1 MNDASKGYIDMVAF
15 ESAIKVGGRKKLSFY
30 KDGKVNLS
38 ELTSNSDV
46 DGVSGKGLATYT
58 QDLTQIRLQLNTDP
72 HEHLERSFG
81 TQAIKIGFANV
92 VDTVLMEKIKDQL

>member
-1 MNDASKGYIDMVAF
+1 MV
-15 ESAIKVGGRKKLSFY
+15 
-30 KDGKVNLS
+30 KVNLS
-38 ELTSNSDV
+38 ELTSNSDI
-46 DGVSGKGLATYT
+46 DGISGKGLATYT

-92 VDTVLMEKIKDQL
+92 VDTRTYGENKRISCKRF